1 MSTPNTKIDATAE
14 LGRLP
19 LFQALSE
26 EQIAHLAAS
35 AREKRLQR
43 GELLFQ
49 RGDKPRGFYLVITG
63 QVKLAI
69 SSPQGN
75 EKIVEILG
83 PMQSFGEAVMFMERP
98 YPVFAQALAES
109 VLLHVPQAE
118 VFNLLENDAL
128 FARRMLAGLS
138 MRLHSL
144 VEDVASYTL
153 RSSTER
159 LIGYLLQH
167 GTPQETGSLEVSL
180 PATKQVIASLL
191 NLTPETLS
199 RIFNE
204 LSSHGLISVQGR
216 QVLIPDVEKLSRH
229 QP

>member
-159 LIGYLLQH
+159 LIGYLLQPRH
-167 GTPQETGSLEVSL
+167 VAGGGGSSE
-180 PATKQVIASLL
+180 
-191 NLTPETLS
+191 
-199 RIFNE
+199 
-204 LSSHGLISVQGR
+204 R
-216 QVLIPDVEKLSRH
+216 QSKPDHFR
-229 QP
+229 QPRFG